1 MEIAIFIIILLCFIF
16 VGLRESKKVKDDSS
30 YLLANRKTG
39 LFALVATLV
48 MTEFNTSTLLGF
60 SSAGYGTGI
69 WGLTL
74 PLVFLFG
81 LGFYT
86 FTVSKKW
93 KKLNGLSV
101 AELFSLR
108 YGNAVG
114 VTASLF
120 LLLAM
125 IGFSATY
132 VKSMTL
138 IFQPFVP
145 EINSY
150 FVSAGLVAVVLFMT
164 LRGGLVSVI
173 STDILGFIGTI
184 IVIPMI
190 FYFSY
195 VQTKAGFEDIIRVFP
210 PETSNALPIRYIASL
225 IILTMFTYIAAP
237 WYGQKIFAAASEK
250 TAFIAVGISTIIVF
264 LLYSFPILGLAY
276 LRIHGVIIIN
286 PEEGIPYIIKMYF
299 PAGLKAV
306 AFAVLFAAAATT
318 LSGIWSALTTMLVG
332 DYLLSAKNP
341 KLGKDYTGSMKIY
354 FGFAVISWL
363 LGNIFVDKILNK
375 LILANIPI
383 AALSFSLLAGFYW
396 EKASKTGAII
406 SISLGLVWGL
416 GCYLYLGEDGGYTW
430 FWAAYG
436 IPIIFVSGVIGSFLF
451 PQSEEEKKL
460 LEKFKSRMS
469 EEVKH

>member
-1 MEIAIFIIILLCFIF
+1 MELTIFILILLGFIF
-16 VGLRESKKVKDDSS
+16 VGLRESKKVSDDSS

-60 SSAGYGTGI
+60 SSAGYSTGI

-74 PLVFLFG
+74 PFVFLIG

-93 KKLNGLSV
+93 KKLNGMSV
-101 AELFSLR
+101 AELFALR
-108 YGNAVG
+108 YGNTIG
-114 VTASLF
+114 TTASLF

-150 FVSAGLVAVVLFMT
+150 FVSAALVGVVLFMT

-173 STDILGFIGTI
+173 STDVMGFIGTVF
-184 IVIPMI
+184 VIPMI

-195 VQTKAGFEDIIRVFP
+195 SQTRAGFEEIVKVFP

-225 IILTMFTYIAAP
+225 ILLTMFTYIAAP

-250 TAFIAVGISTIIVF
+250 TAFIAVGISSIIIF
-264 LLYSFPILGLAY
+264 ILYSFPIMALAY
-276 LRIHGVIIIN
+276 LRINGVIGIN
-286 PEEGIPYIIKMYF
+286 PEEGIPYIINSYF
-299 PAGLKAV
+299 PVGLKAV

-341 KLGKDYTGSMKIY
+341 KLGKDYVGSMKIY
-354 FGFAVISWL
+354 FAFAVISWI

-396 EKASKTGAII
+396 EKASRRGAII
-406 SISLGLVWGL
+406 SISLGLAWGV
-416 GCYLYLGEDGGYTW
+416 GCYLYLGEEGGYTW

-436 IPIIFVSGVIGSFLF
+436 IPIIFVSGIIGSFLF
-451 PQSEEEKKL
+451 PQTEEEKKL
-460 LEKFKSRMS
+460 LEKFKVRMK
-469 EEVKH
+469 EDL

>member
-1 MEIAIFIIILLCFIF
+1 MDIVIFIIVLLGFIY
-16 VGLRESKKVKDDSS
+16 VGLRETKKVKDDNS

-60 SSAGYGTGI
+60 SAAGYSVGI

-74 PLVFLFG
+74 PFVFLFG

-86 FTVSKKW
+86 FTVAKKW
-93 KKLNGLSV
+93 KKLNGMSV

-108 YGNAVG
+108 YGSTVG
-114 VTASLF
+114 ITASLF
-120 LLLAM
+120 LIFAM

-132 VKSMTL
+132 VKSVTV
-138 IFQPFVP
+138 IFQPFLPDV
-145 EINSY
+145 NSY
-150 FVSAGLVAVVLFMT
+150 IVSALLVGVVLLMT

-173 STDILGFIGTI
+173 STDIMGFIGTI
-184 IVIPMI
+184 FIVPLL

-195 VQTKAGFEDIIRVFP
+195 SQKNLGLEEIIRVFP
-210 PETSNALPIRYIASL
+210 PESSNALPIRYIVSL
-225 IILTMFTYIAAP
+225 VILTMFTYIAAP

-250 TAFIAVGISTIIVF
+250 TAFIAVGISSVIVF
-264 LLYSFPILGLAY
+264 ILYAFPILAVAY
-276 LRIHGVIIIN
+276 LRLNGVTGIN
-286 PEEGIPYIIKMYF
+286 PEEGIPYIIKSYF
-299 PAGLKAV
+299 PVGLRAI

-332 DYLLSAKNP
+332 DFLLSAKNP
-341 KLGKDYTGSMKIY
+341 KLGKDYIGSMKIF
-354 FGFAVISWL
+354 FGFAFVSWL
-363 LGNIFVDKILNK
+363 LGNIFVDKIFNK

-383 AALSFSLLAGFYW
+383 AALSFALLAGFFW
-396 EKASKTGAII
+396 KRASRRGAIL
-406 SISLGLVWGL
+406 SIVLGLIWGL

-436 IPIIFVSGVIGSFLF
+436 IPLIFVSGIIGSFLF
-451 PQSEEEKKL
+451 PQSEEEKKA
-460 LEKFKSRMS
+460 LEKFNLRMKDES
-469 EEVKH
+469 

>member
-1 MEIAIFIIILLCFIF
+1 MDIVIFIIVLLGFIY
-16 VGLRESKKVKDDSS
+16 VGLRETKKVKDDNS

-60 SSAGYGTGI
+60 SAAGYSVGI

-74 PLVFLFG
+74 PFVFLFG

-86 FTVSKKW
+86 FTVAKKW
-93 KKLNGLSV
+93 KKLNGMSV

-108 YGNAVG
+108 YGSTVG
-114 VTASLF
+114 ITASLF
-120 LLLAM
+120 LIFAM

-132 VKSMTL
+132 VL
-138 IFQPFVP
+138 
-145 EINSY
+145 
-150 FVSAGLVAVVLFMT
+150 LMT

-173 STDILGFIGTI
+173 STDIMGFIGTI
-184 IVIPMI
+184 FIVPLL

-195 VQTKAGFEDIIRVFP
+195 SQKNLGLEEIIRVFP
-210 PETSNALPIRYIASL
+210 PESSNALPIRYIVSL
-225 IILTMFTYIAAP
+225 VILTMFTYIAAP

-250 TAFIAVGISTIIVF
+250 TAFIAVGISSVIVF
-264 LLYSFPILGLAY
+264 ILYAFPILAVAY
-276 LRIHGVIIIN
+276 LRLNGVTGIN
-286 PEEGIPYIIKMYF
+286 PEEGIPYIIKSYF
-299 PAGLKAV
+299 PVGLRAI

-318 LSGIWSALTTMLVG
+318 LSGIWSVLTTMLVG
-332 DYLLSAKNP
+332 DFLLSAKNP
-341 KLGKDYTGSMKIY
+341 KLGKDYIGSMKIF
-354 FGFAVISWL
+354 FGFAFVSWL

-383 AALSFSLLAGFYW
+383 AALSFALLAGFFW
-396 EKASKTGAII
+396 KRASRRGAIL
-406 SISLGLVWGL
+406 SIVLGLIWGL

-436 IPIIFVSGVIGSFLF
+436 IPLIFVSGIIGSFLF
-451 PQSEEEKKL
+451 PQSEEEKKA
-460 LEKFKSRMS
+460 LEKFNLRMKDES
-469 EEVKH
+469 